1 MKPINCTLVYRRG
14 GDGMEGWM
22 PEHCPS
28 DFFCVPVEGNPN
40 NWVKL
45 LCHDILEHTKED
57 TGTVED
63 ELKAL
68 GAVLYGRA
76 SNEYTP
82 ILNDLVDLVRE
93 SDCEILE
100 PDNYK
105 DELASEYEYELEAN
119 LGSDGLSKFLGS
131 CESEDLTEDYT
142 QEQLINWFNVA
153 CKWLFLGCDSACERF
168 GSDLNLMEAWYNLN
182 EELKATLPYI
192 EEFERVNIS
201 IDSDCQVKMEI
212 EQ

>member
-14 GDGMEGWM
+14 EDGIPGWI

-28 DFFCVPVEGNPN
+28 DFYCVPAEGNPN
-40 NWVKL
+40 NWVRL
-45 LCHDILEHTKED
+45 LCHDILEHSQDD
-57 TGTVED
+57 TGTLED

-82 ILNDLVDLVRE
+82 ILSDLVNLVH
-93 SDCEILE
+93 DCGCEIQE
-100 PDNYK
+100 PTNYK

-119 LGSDGLSKFLGS
+119 LSSEELTKFLGA

-142 QEQLINWFNVA
+142 QEQLAHWYTVA
-153 CKWLFLGCDSACERF
+153 RKWLLLGCDSAYKRF
-168 GSDLNLMEAWYNLN
+168 GSDLNLIEAWYNLS
-182 EELKATLPYI
+182 EELKETLPGV
-192 EEFERVNIS
+192 EEFERVNIGINEFCEVS
-201 IDSDCQVKMEI
+201 LAVV
-212 EQ
+212 